1 MIRILCIETSSKFC
15 SVSLIEKNKIVAS
28 KRIEIEKSHSE
39 FILVLIDS
47 ILKEQNILLTQ
58 LSAVAV
64 SKGPGSYTGLRI
76 GVSTAKGL
84 CYSLD
89 LPLLSVNSLDLMAVQ
104 SKKKKITDAKAL
116 LCPMM
121 DARRMEVYT
130 KILNFDLC
138 EVEETSS
145 MILDKNSFEH
155 LLNNNKIYFFGNGSL
170 KFKKIVKSSN
180 ALFLDDVHPD
190 ASSFNELVSFKYSK
204 KKFEDLINF
213 EPYYLKS
220 YYFKKK

>member
-1 MIRILCIETSSKFC
+1 MGNST
-15 SVSLIEKNKIVAS
+15 
-28 KRIEIEKSHSE
+28 
-39 FILVLIDS
+39 
-47 ILKEQNILLTQ
+47 T
-58 LSAVAV
+58 
-64 SKGPGSYTGLRI
+64 PGVPS
-76 GVSTAKGL
+76 
-84 CYSLD
+84 
-89 LPLLSVNSLDLMAVQ
+89 PLLSVNSLDLMAVQ